1 MFWHVILRFIQ
12 NLQDDNF
19 TDFHLRHI
27 KQFILCISVPSA
39 SSEALAWRC
48 AELPVDGQAVS
59 LLASV
64 VKDPQEFY
72 CHISNGEGTF
82 YLLFTESVKVSLNF
96 YSSK

>member
-1 MFWHVILRFIQ
+1 MILRFIQ
-12 NLQDDNF
+12 NLRGDNL

-27 KQFILCISVPSA
+27 KHFILYISVPSA

-64 VKDPQEFY
+64 VENPQEFY
-72 CHISNGEGTF
+72 CHISNGKGTF
-82 YLLFTESVKVSLNF
+82 CLIFTELVKLSLNF
-96 YSSK
+96 YSPK